1 MPLNTLPPRQKS
13 HADAHNGQIATIG
26 AFIRIGLARA
36 FLRSCN
42 LFIYSGQ
49 ILLMSMVASAG
60 AMAQDDGQLDPD
72 YVFSDPINS
81 GKSMALWQ
89 REHAV
94 ANERKILRATWNPDP
109 QARLQE
115 IGEVPSTRPSIK
127 RMRRVAELADS
138 DPSSLVRE
146 TARLQLIE
154 WKYSFD
160 STESQNSE
168 ATATMRPIGFK
179 TILGPPDFDFPL
191 IEEDQIESEDFLA
204 EPDASLDWMQNQEE
218 LSMGEKSAFRLIKAE
233 FQDDRPDVLRSPFPP
248 LFEADE
254 FTLQDPDRSG
264 ITQTPFDAPLGFTGP
279 SSILPSESQESEHFV
294 PIEDRWRVGFPEWD
308 RYGKGNPDVDD
319 QPYET
324 GHWWDPYNQ
333 NVLKGDY
340 PVIGQHTF
348 LNITATNELLNELRQ
363 VPTATT
369 PFESTVDPNQPE
381 FFGNPQQYFLNN
393 NLKLQFNLSHGD
405 TAFKPFDWQIRM
417 MPVFNLNYLG
427 VKELGVVNPDV
438 RAGTTRFRNEVAL
451 EEWFAEA
458 KLADLSPNY
467 DFMSV
472 RAGSQPFV
480 SDFRGLIFA
489 DTNRAIRLFG
499 TRLANRDQF
508 NLIYFDQTEKDT
520 NSGLNTFHDRRQN
533 TLIANYFR
541 QDFIFPGFTTQFSF
555 HYNNDG
561 PSVKFDRNNFLVRPD
576 PAGAFRPHRVEAY
589 YFGVA
594 GDGHIGRVN
603 VNHAFYHVE
612 GTDSM
617 NPIQGQ
623 KSQIRAN
630 MAAIELSIDRDWVR
644 FKTSYFW
651 ASGDGNPNDCK
662 ATGFDSIFDNPNFA
676 GGQFSYWQRQAIRL
690 FGVNLVQRESL
701 VPDLRSS
708 KTQGQSNFVNP
719 GLQLL
724 NAGMDFEITP
734 KVKALANAN
743 LLWFNKTQTL
753 ERFVYQDNIHNHIG
767 TDLSLGFEYRPLLS
781 DNVIMVGGVSTLIPG
796 QGFDDLFGVTD
807 PFSTANA
814 QTGKADTLRAM
825 FVNLVL
831 TY

>member
-1 MPLNTLPPRQKS
+1 MP
-13 HADAHNGQIATIG
+13 A
-26 AFIRIGLARA
+26 
-36 FLRSCN
+36 
-42 LFIYSGQ
+42 
-49 ILLMSMVASAG
+49 
-60 AMAQDDGQLDPD
+60 
-72 YVFSDPINS
+72 
-81 GKSMALWQ
+81 
-89 REHAV
+89 
-94 ANERKILRATWNPDP
+94 
-109 QARLQE
+109 
-115 IGEVPSTRPSIK
+115 TRPSSSRMK
-127 RMRRVAELADS
+127 RLAELADS
-138 DPSSLVRE
+138 DPSPLVRE
-146 TARLQLIE
+146 TARLRLIE
-154 WKYSFD
+154 WKYSRAATDPLKSTPPGRVRPVGFD
-160 STESQNSE
+160 TDLETPDND
-168 ATATMRPIGFK
+168 I
-179 TILGPPDFDFPL
+179 PPADYEQPNTRNLF
-191 IEEDQIESEDFLA
+191 A
-204 EPDASLDWMQNQEE
+204 EPETSLEWLHDQQTQPGGKEQ
-218 LSMGEKSAFRLIKAE
+218 AVRLIKSE
-233 FQDDRPDVLRSPFPP
+233 SQDERPDVLRSPFPP
-248 LFEADE
+248 AVEADE
-254 FTLQDPDRSG
+254 FTPRGPDKSRT
-264 ITQTPFDAPLGFTGP
+264 TQTPFEAPLGFSGP

-340 PVIGQHTF
+340 PVVGQHTF
-348 LNITATNELLNELRQ
+348 LNITATNELLNEFRE

-369 PFESTVDPNQPE
+369 PFESTVDPNQQE
-381 FFGNPQQYFLNN
+381 FFGNPDQYFLNN

-417 MPVFNLNYLG
+417 TPVFNLNYLS

-467 DFMSV
+467 DFVSV

-480 SDFRGLIFA
+480 SDFRGFIFS
-489 DTNRAIRLFG
+489 DTNRAVRLFG

-508 NLIYFDQTEKDT
+508 NIIYFDQTEKDT
-520 NSGLNTFHDRRQN
+520 NSGLNTFQDRRQN

-555 HYNNDG
+555 HYNHDG
-561 PSVKFDRNNFLVRPD
+561 PSLEYDRNGFLVRPD
-576 PAGAFRPHRVEAY
+576 PVGTFRPHRVDAY

-630 MAAIELSIDRDWVR
+630 MAAVELSIDRDWVR

-701 VPDLRSS
+701 LPDLRSS

-734 KVKALANAN
+734 KVKAITNAN

-781 DNVIMVGGVSTLIPG
+781 DNLLVVGGVSTLIPG
-796 QGFDDLFGVTD
+796 QGFDDLFGVTN
-807 PFSTANA
+807 PFSAAHA
-814 QTGKADTLRAM
+814 QPGKADTLRAM
-825 FVNLVL
+825 FLNVVL

>member
-1 MPLNTLPPRQKS
+1 MPPNTLPPRLKS
-13 HADAHNGQIATIG
+13 HADAYQDHIAIIG
-26 AFIRIGLARA
+26 AFIRIGMARA
-36 FLRSCN
+36 FRRSCN
-42 LFIYSGQ
+42 VVIYSGQ
-49 ILLMSMVASAG
+49 VLLIAMVASVG
-60 AMAQDDGQLDPD
+60 AMAQEDSPLDPD
-72 YVFSDPINS
+72 DVFSETIDS
-81 GKSMALWQ
+81 KQSSALWP
-89 REHAV
+89 REDSV
-94 ANERKILRATWNPDP
+94 ARDEEIQRATWNSDP
-109 QARLQE
+109 RARLQE
-115 IGEVPSTRPSIK
+115 IIAMPSTRPSNN
-127 RMRRVAELADS
+127 RMKRVADLADS
-138 DPSSLVRE
+138 DLSPLVRE
-146 TARLQLIE
+146 TARLRLIE
-154 WKYSFD
+154 WQYLPD
-160 STESQNSE
+160 
-168 ATATMRPIGFK
+168 ATDPLTSIAPDRVRQIGFR
-179 TILGPPDFDFPL
+179 TGLDTPDFDIPAADD
-191 IEEDQIESEDFLA
+191 DQ
-204 EPDASLDWMQNQEE
+204 
-218 LSMGEKSAFRLIKAE
+218 
-233 FQDDRPDVLRSPFPP
+233 RPDVLRSPFPP
-248 LFEADE
+248 SVEADE
-254 FTLQDPDRSG
+254 FTPRVPGTPG
-264 ITQTPFDAPLGFTGP
+264 ITQTPFEAPLGFTGP
-279 SSILPSESQESEHFV
+279 SSILPGESQESEHFV
-294 PIEDRWRVGFPEWD
+294 PIEDRWRIGFPEWD

-348 LNITATNELLNELRQ
+348 LNITATNELLNEFRE

-369 PFESTVDPNQPE
+369 PFESTVDPNQQE

-417 MPVFNLNYLG
+417 MPVFNLNYLS

-451 EEWFAEA
+451 QEWFAEA

-467 DFMSV
+467 DFLSV

-480 SDFRGLIFA
+480 SDFRGFIFS
-489 DTNRAIRLFG
+489 DTNRAVRLFG

-520 NSGLNTFHDRRQN
+520 NSGLNTFQDRHQN
-533 TLIANYFR
+533 TLIANYYR

-555 HYNNDG
+555 HYNHDG
-561 PSVKFDRNNFLVRPD
+561 PSVQFDRNGFLVRPD
-576 PAGAFRPHRVEAY
+576 PAGTFRPHRVEAY

-630 MAAIELSIDRDWVR
+630 MAAIELSVDRDWVR
-644 FKTSYFW
+644 FRTSYFW
-651 ASGDGNPNDCK
+651 ASGDGNPNDSK

-701 VPDLRSS
+701 LPDLRSS

-734 KVKALANAN
+734 KVKAVTNAN
-743 LLWFNKTQTL
+743 LLWFDKTQTL
-753 ERFVYQDNIHNHIG
+753 ERFVFQDNIHHQIG

-781 DNVIMVGGVSTLIPG
+781 DNVIVVGGVSTLIPG
-796 QGFDDLFGVTD
+796 RGFDDLFGVTD
-807 PFSTANA
+807 PFSAANA
-814 QTGKADTLRAM
+814 QPGKADTLRAM
-825 FVNLVL
+825 FLNVVL

>member
-1 MPLNTLPPRQKS
+1 MPPYPLLPRLKH
-13 HADAHNGQIATIG
+13 HADAHQGHSLTPG
-26 AFIRIGLARA
+26 AFIRVVVARA
-36 FLRSCN
+36 ILRIWN
-42 LFIYSGQ
+42 VVIYSGQ
-49 ILLMSMVASAG
+49 VLLITMVAAIG
-60 AMAQDDGQLDPD
+60 TMAQEVSPLDPD
-72 YVFSDPINS
+72 DVFSEPIDSEQSN
-81 GKSMALWQ
+81 ALWQ
-89 REHAV
+89 RENSV
-94 ANERKILRATWNPDP
+94 AEDEEIQRATWNPDP
-109 QARLQE
+109 RARLQQ
-115 IGEVPSTRPSIK
+115 ILAMPSTRPSIN
-127 RMRRVAELADS
+127 RMKRVAELADS
-138 DPSSLVRE
+138 DPSPLVKE
-146 TARLQLIE
+146 TARLRLIE
-154 WKYSFD
+154 WQYSPD
-160 STESQNSE
+160 VTDTLRSIPPDRV
-168 ATATMRPIGFK
+168 RPMGFK
-179 TILGPPDFDFPL
+179 PGRDSPDFEIPAADDGQL
-191 IEEDQIESEDFLA
+191 I
-204 EPDASLDWMQNQEE
+204 N
-218 LSMGEKSAFRLIKAE
+218 AE
-233 FQDDRPDVLRSPFPP
+233 FQDELPDVLRSPFPP
-248 LFEADE
+248 SIQGDE
-254 FTLQDPDRSG
+254 FTRQDPGASR
-264 ITQTPFDAPLGFTGP
+264 ITQTPFEAPLGFTGP
-279 SSILPSESQESEHFV
+279 SSILPSESQESDHFV
-294 PIEDRWRVGFPEWD
+294 PIEDRWRIGFPEWD
-308 RYGKGNPDVDD
+308 RYGKGNADVDD

-348 LNITATNELLNELRQ
+348 LNITATNELLNEFRE
-363 VPTATT
+363 VPTGTT
-369 PFESTVDPNQPE
+369 PFESTVDPNQQE

-417 MPVFNLNYLG
+417 TPVFNLNYLG
-427 VKELGVVNPDV
+427 VKELGVVNPNV

-451 EEWFAEA
+451 EEWFVEA

-480 SDFRGLIFA
+480 SDFRGFIFS
-489 DTNRAIRLFG
+489 DTNRAVRLFG
-499 TRLANRDQF
+499 TRLSNRDQF

-555 HYNNDG
+555 HYNHDG
-561 PSVKFDRNNFLVRPD
+561 PSMEFDRNNFLVRPD
-576 PAGAFRPHRVEAY
+576 PAGTFRPHQVDAY

-623 KSQIRAN
+623 KSRIRAN
-630 MAAIELSIDRDWVR
+630 MAAIELSVDRDWVR

-676 GGQFSYWQRQAIRL
+676 GGQFSYWQRQAIKL

-734 KVKALANAN
+734 KVKAITNAN

-753 ERFVYQDNIHNHIG
+753 ERFVFQDNIDNHIG

-781 DNVIMVGGVSTLIPG
+781 DNVIVVGGVSTLIPG

-807 PFSTANA
+807 PVSVANT
-814 QTGKADTLRAM
+814 QPGKADTLRAM
-825 FVNLVL
+825 FLNVVL

>member
-1 MPLNTLPPRQKS
+1 MPPNTLPPGLQRY
-13 HADAHNGQIATIG
+13 ADPHNGHVAIIG
-26 AFIRIGLARA
+26 ASIRIGLARI

-42 LFIYSGQ
+42 FVIDSCQ
-49 ILLMSMVASAG
+49 VLLLLLVASAG
-60 AMAQDDGQLDPD
+60 AMAQDDGQPDPD
-72 YVFSDPINS
+72 YDFSDP
-81 GKSMALWQ
+81 
-89 REHAV
+89 
-94 ANERKILRATWNPDP
+94 TDPDP
-109 QARLQE
+109 
-115 IGEVPSTRPSIK
+115 
-127 RMRRVAELADS
+127 
-138 DPSSLVRE
+138 LVRE
-146 TARLQLIE
+146 TARLRLIE
-154 WKYSFD
+154 WRYQTD
-160 STESQNSE
+160 SIDPRKSTPPGKIRPLGFETELDTP
-168 ATATMRPIGFK
+168 A
-179 TILGPPDFDFPL
+179 FDFPVPAD
-191 IEEDQIESEDFLA
+191 E
-204 EPDASLDWMQNQEE
+204 
-218 LSMGEKSAFRLIKAE
+218 
-233 FQDDRPDVLRSPFPP
+233 RPDVLRSPFPP
-248 LFEADE
+248 AVDDDE
-254 FTLQDPDRSG
+254 FTPHVPDMSG
-264 ITQTPFDAPLGFTGP
+264 ITQTPIEAPLGFTGP

-294 PIEDRWRVGFPEWD
+294 PIEDRWRIGFPEWD
-308 RYGKGNPDVDD
+308 RYAKGNPDIDD

-348 LNITATNELLNELRQ
+348 LNITATNELLNEFRE

-369 PFESTVDPNQPE
+369 PFESTVDPNQAE

-417 MPVFNLNYLG
+417 TPVFNLNYLS
-427 VKELGVVNPDV
+427 VKELGVVNPNV
-438 RAGTTRFRNEVAL
+438 RAGTTRFRNDVAL
-451 EEWFAEA
+451 QEWFAEA

-467 DFMSV
+467 DFVSV

-480 SDFRGLIFA
+480 SDFRGFIFS
-489 DTNRAIRLFG
+489 DTNRAVRLFG

-555 HYNNDG
+555 HYNHDG
-561 PSVKFDRNNFLVRPD
+561 PSVQFDRNGFLVRPD
-576 PAGAFRPHRVEAY
+576 PAGTFRPHRVDAY

-630 MAAIELSIDRDWVR
+630 MAAIELSVDRDWVR

-701 VPDLRSS
+701 LPDLRSS

-734 KVKALANAN
+734 KVKAITNAN

-781 DNVIMVGGVSTLIPG
+781 DNVIVVGGVSTLIPG

-807 PFSTANA
+807 PFSAANA
-814 QTGKADTLRAM
+814 QPGKADTLRAM
-825 FVNLVL
+825 FLNVVL

>member
-1 MPLNTLPPRQKS
+1 MPPNTLPPRLKS
-13 HADAHNGQIATIG
+13 HPDAHCGHIATLR
-26 AFIRIGLARA
+26 AFIRVGSARA
-36 FLRSCN
+36 FLRSCKI
-42 LFIYSGQ
+42 LTCSVRVLVIMIAASG
-49 ILLMSMVASAG
+49 G
-60 AMAQDDGQLDPD
+60 AMPQDDRQYDPD
-72 YVFSDPINS
+72 VMFSELLDSDPAD
-81 GKSMALWQ
+81 K
-89 REHAV
+89 
-94 ANERKILRATWNPDP
+94 KIRRATWNPDP
-109 QARLQE
+109 QVRLQE
-115 IGEVPSTRPSIK
+115 IAAMPSTRPSNS
-127 RMRRVAELADS
+127 RMDRVAQLADS
-138 DPSSLVRE
+138 DPSPLVRE
-146 TARLQLIE
+146 TARLRLIE
-154 WKYSFD
+154 WQYEHNPTAPVTSATTDGIRSASFNALLD
-160 STESQNSE
+160 APLDE
-168 ATATMRPIGFK
+168 
-179 TILGPPDFDFPL
+179 PDFDIPL
-191 IEEDQIESEDFLA
+191 AEEDQFKTRDLFA
-204 EPDASLDWMQNQEE
+204 EPESSLEWMHDQQMLPKKKEE
-218 LSMGEKSAFRLIKAE
+218 RAFRLIKAE
-233 FQDDRPDVLRSPFPP
+233 SQADSQDERPDVLRSPFPP
-248 LFEADE
+248 VVDDDE
-254 FTLQDPDRSG
+254 FTPRVTDKSR
-264 ITQTPFDAPLGFTGP
+264 ITQTFFDAPLGFTGP
-279 SSILPSESQESEHFV
+279 SSILPSETQQSEHFV
-294 PIEDRWRVGFPEWD
+294 PIEDRWRIGFPEWD

-348 LNITATNELLNELRQ
+348 LNITATNEMLHEFRE
-363 VPTATT
+363 VPTGTT
-369 PFESTVDPNQPE
+369 PFESTVNPNQQE
-381 FFGNPQQYFLNN
+381 FFGDPQQYFLNN

-417 MPVFNLNYLG
+417 TPVFNLNYLS
-427 VKELGVVNPDV
+427 VEELGVVNPDV
-438 RAGTTRFRNEVAL
+438 RTGKTRFRDEVAF

-480 SDFRGLIFA
+480 SDFRGFIFS
-489 DTNRAIRLFG
+489 DTNRAVRLFG

-508 NLIYFDQTEKDT
+508 NLILFDQTEKDT
-520 NSGLNTFHDRRQN
+520 NSGLNTFHDRQQH
-533 TLIANYFR
+533 TLIANYYR

-561 PSVKFDRNNFLVRPD
+561 PSAEFDRNGFLVRPD
-576 PAGAFRPHRVEAY
+576 PAGVFRPHRVEAY
-589 YFGVA
+589 YLGIA

-612 GTDSM
+612 GRDSM

-662 ATGFDSIFDNPNFA
+662 ARGFDSIFDNPNFA
-676 GGQFSYWQRQAIRL
+676 GGQFSYWQRQSIKL

-719 GLQLL
+719 GLHLA

-734 KVKALANAN
+734 KVKAITNAN
-743 LLWFNKTQTL
+743 LLWFDKTETL
-753 ERFVYQDNIHNHIG
+753 ERFVFQDNIRHHIG
-767 TDLSLGFEYRPLLS
+767 TDLSLGLEYRPLLS
-781 DNVIMVGGVSTLIPG
+781 DNVILVGGVSTLIPG
-796 QGFDDLFGVTD
+796 KGFDDLFGVTD
-807 PFSTANA
+807 PFSAANS
-814 QTGKADTLRAM
+814 QPGKADTLRAM

>member
-1 MPLNTLPPRQKS
+1 MPPNTLPPRQPS
-13 HADAHNGQIATIG
+13 HADAHNGHIATIG

-36 FLRSCN
+36 YLRSRRTV
-42 LFIYSGQ
+42 IHTGQ
-49 ILLMSMVASAG
+49 ILLTAMVVSG
-60 AMAQDDGQLDPD
+60 EILAQEDCRLDPD
-72 YVFSDPINS
+72 YVFSDPIDA
-81 GKSMALWQ
+81 GKSISPWQ
-89 REHAV
+89 REHGV
-94 ANERKILRATWNPDP
+94 SIDRQVQRATWNPDP
-109 QARLQE
+109 RARRQVSDE
-115 IGEVPSTRPSIK
+115 MSSKRPSTN
-127 RMRRVAELADS
+127 RMKEVAELAAS
-138 DPSSLVRE
+138 DASPLVRE

-154 WKYSFD
+154 WQYSTDPGD
-160 STESQNSE
+160 SLKSTPPGRV
-168 ATATMRPIGFK
+168 RPIGFN
-179 TILGPPDFDFPL
+179 TVLDPPDFDVPVSNDIQL
-191 IEEDQIESEDFLA
+191 ETRNLVA
-204 EPDASLDWMQNQEE
+204 EPETSVEWLHNQENSPNAKE
-218 LSMGEKSAFRLIKAE
+218 PAVQLIKEE
-233 FQDDRPDVLRSPFPP
+233 FLDERPNVLRSPFPP
-248 LFEADE
+248 LFESDE
-254 FTLQDPDRSG
+254 FMPQDPDISR
-264 ITQTPFDAPLGFTGP
+264 ITQTPFDAPLGFSGL
-279 SSILPSESQESEHFV
+279 SSILPTESQESEHFV
-294 PIEDRWRVGFPEWD
+294 PMEDRWRIGFPEWD

-333 NVLKGDY
+333 NMLKGDY

-348 LNITATNELLNELRQ
+348 LNITATNELLNELRE

-417 MPVFNLNYLG
+417 TPVFNLNYLS

-438 RAGTTRFRNEVAL
+438 RAGTTRFRQEVAL

-480 SDFRGLIFA
+480 SDFRGFIFS
-489 DTNRAIRLFG
+489 DTNRAVRLFG

-555 HYNNDG
+555 HYNHDG
-561 PSVKFDRNNFLVRPD
+561 PSVEFDRNDFLVRPD
-576 PAGAFRPHRVEAY
+576 PAGVFRPHRVEAY

-612 GTDSM
+612 GTVSL

-701 VPDLRSS
+701 LPDLRSS

-734 KVKALANAN
+734 KVKAITNAN

-753 ERFVYQDNIHNHIG
+753 ERFVFQDNIHHHIG

-781 DNVIMVGGVSTLIPG
+781 DNVIVVGGISTLIPG

-807 PFSTANA
+807 PFSVANA
-814 QTGKADTLRAM
+814 QPGKADALRAL
-825 FVNLVL
+825 FLNVVL
-831 TY
+831 AY

>member
-1 MPLNTLPPRQKS
+1 MPPSTLPPRPES
-13 HADAHNGQIATIG
+13 HPDTHDGHIATVG
-26 AFIRIGLARA
+26 ALIRAGSART
-36 FLRSCN
+36 FLRSCC
-42 LFIYSGQ
+42 LVTCSVRV
-49 ILLMSMVASAG
+49 LLITIVASAG

-72 YVFSDPINS
+72 SMFSELIESEPED
-81 GKSMALWQ
+81 K
-89 REHAV
+89 
-94 ANERKILRATWNPDP
+94 KIRRATWSPDP
-109 QARLQE
+109 QVRLQE
-115 IGEVPSTRPSIK
+115 IAAMSSTRPSSRK
-127 RMRRVAELADS
+127 MERVAELADS
-138 DPSSLVRE
+138 DPSPLVRE
-146 TARLQLIE
+146 TARLRLIE
-154 WKYSFD
+154 WQYERDSTGPVKSGTSDGIRQISFD
-160 STESQNSE
+160 IPLDE
-168 ATATMRPIGFK
+168 
-179 TILGPPDFDFPL
+179 PDFDFPPG
-191 IEEDQIESEDFLA
+191 EDDQFKARDLFA
-204 EPDASLDWMQNQEE
+204 EPESSRHWMHDEE
-218 LSMGEKSAFRLIKAE
+218 TLPGEKERAFRLIKAE
-233 FQDDRPDVLRSPFPP
+233 SQTETPDERPDVLRSPFPP
-248 LFEADE
+248 VVDDDE
-254 FTLQDPDRSG
+254 FTPRVPDKSR
-264 ITQTPFDAPLGFTGP
+264 ITQTLFDAPLGFTGP
-279 SSILPSESQESEHFV
+279 SSILPSESQQSEHFV
-294 PIEDRWRVGFPEWD
+294 PIEDRWRIGFPEWD

-348 LNITATNELLNELRQ
+348 LNITATNEMLHEFRE
-363 VPTATT
+363 VPTGTT
-369 PFESTVDPNQPE
+369 PFESTVDPNQQE
-381 FFGNPQQYFLNN
+381 FFGDPQQYFLNN

-417 MPVFNLNYLG
+417 TPVFNLNYLS

-480 SDFRGLIFA
+480 SDFRGFIFA
-489 DTNRAIRLFG
+489 DTNRAVRLFG

-520 NSGLNTFHDRRQN
+520 NSGLNTFHDRQQN

-541 QDFIFPGFTTQFSF
+541 QDFIFPGFTTEFSF

-561 PSVKFDRNNFLVRPD
+561 PSAEFDRNGFLVRPD
-576 PAGAFRPHRVEAY
+576 PTGVFRPHRVEAY
-589 YFGVA
+589 YLGIA
-594 GDGHIGRVN
+594 GDGHIGRIN
-603 VNHAFYHVE
+603 VSHALYHVE
-612 GTDSM
+612 GRDSM

-630 MAAIELSIDRDWVR
+630 MAAIELSLDRDWVR

-662 ATGFDSIFDNPNFA
+662 ARGFDSIFDNPNFA
-676 GGQFSYWQRQAIRL
+676 GGQFSYWQRQSIKL

-701 VPDLRSS
+701 VPNLRSS

-719 GLQLL
+719 GLHLA

-734 KVKALANAN
+734 KVKAITNAN
-743 LLWFNKTQTL
+743 LLWFDKTETL
-753 ERFVYQDNIHNHIG
+753 ERFVFQDNIRHHIG
-767 TDLSLGFEYRPLLS
+767 TDLSLGLEYRPLLS
-781 DNVIMVGGVSTLIPG
+781 DNVILVGGVSTLIPG
-796 QGFDDLFGVTD
+796 KGFDDLFGVTD
-807 PFSTANA
+807 PFSAANS
-814 QTGKADTLRAM
+814 QPGKADTLRAM